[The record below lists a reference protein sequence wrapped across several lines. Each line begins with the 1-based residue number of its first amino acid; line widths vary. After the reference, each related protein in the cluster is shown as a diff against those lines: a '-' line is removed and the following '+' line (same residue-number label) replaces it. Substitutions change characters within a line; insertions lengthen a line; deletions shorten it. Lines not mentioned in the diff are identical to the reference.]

1 MIIAGKTGRIH
12 HAVQHVGLRKT
23 RPCYA
28 YVPEEFFGENG
39 FEKSR
44 YLASRWPSANCGANP
59 NGNGSHVLPDP
70 GKPVSNR
77 SRCPVLREFL
87 RRLEIVAN
95 IKIPPTST

>member
-1 MIIAGKTGRIH
+1 MIIEIAGKTGRVH
-12 HAVQHVGLRKT
+12 YAVQHPALRKT

-28 YVPEEFFGENG
+28 FAPEEFFGENG

-44 YLASRWPSANCGANP
+44 CLASRWPSVNCSANP
-59 NGNGSHVLPDP
+59 NGIGSHMLPDP

-87 RRLEIVAN
+87 QHLKSVAT
-95 IKIPPTST
+95 IKIAP